1 MAVNLTITTKWIRS
15 WEGEHKCND
24 CDNLAVRWVKFP
36 KFKSIAVCIDCYNK
50 YYQEQILRKE
60 VNEY

>member
-36 KFKSIAVCIDCYNK
+36 KFKSIAVYDNLFLVYIYST
-50 YYQEQILRKE
+50 Y
-60 VNEY
+60 